1 MFAVVEGKLV
11 VAISRFESMLRHS
24 YINLI
29 IGGCGGDVCPVN
41 DTACKTR
48 AIERAKVFLPEV
60 AFVRLIVV
68 VPQYLCVV
76 VLDDVCHVTRAA
88 IADFH
93 IVPIEQLVE
102 DVCLRKM
109 FIVQGEERSCNI
121 RLDIFTVRWVKP
133 NDISRSV
140 LASVI
145 IPVFDIYISKILMVA
160 AGFEGIIVGL
170 RGFVEFIRV
179 A

>member
-11 VAISRFESMLRHS
+11 VVISRFESMLRHS

-29 IGGCGGDVCPVN
+29 IAGCGGDVCPVN

-48 AIERAKVFLPEV
+48 AIERAKVFLPAV

-76 VLDDVCHVTRAA
+76 ALDDVCHVTRAA

-93 IVPIEQLVE
+93 IVPVEQDDRLVRE
-102 DVCLRKM
+102 TRV
-109 FIVQGEERSCNI
+109 
-121 RLDIFTVRWVKP
+121 TVLHFL
-133 NDISRSV
+133 S
-140 LASVI
+140 
-145 IPVFDIYISKILMVA
+145 
-160 AGFEGIIVGL
+160 
-170 RGFVEFIRV
+170 
-179 A
+179 

>member
-1 MFAVVEGKLV
+1 
-11 VAISRFESMLRHS
+11 MLRHF

-29 IGGCGGDVCPVN
+29 IAGCGGDVCPAD
-41 DTACKTR
+41 DTSCKTR
-48 AIERAKVFLPEV
+48 AIKRAKVFFPAV

-76 VLDDVCHVTRAA
+76 ALGDVCHVTRAA

-93 IVPIEQLVE
+93 IVPVEQLVE
-102 DVCLRKM
+102 GVCFREM
-109 FIVQGEERSCNI
+109 FVDQGEERSCNI

-133 NDISRSV
+133 NDISWSV

-145 IPVFDIYISKILMVA
+145 IPVFDIYTSKILMVA
-160 AGFEGIIVGL
+160 AGFE
-170 RGFVEFIRV
+170 
-179 A
+179 ASS

>member
-11 VAISRFESMLRHS
+11 VVISRFKSMLRHS

-29 IGGCGGDVCPVN
+29 IAESGGDVFPEN

-48 AIERAKVFLPEV
+48 AIERAKVFLPAV

-88 IADFH
+88 IADFT
-93 IVPIEQLVE
+93 LFLLNSLWRMCALGK
-102 DVCLRKM
+102 CLSIKKR
-109 FIVQGEERSCNI
+109 
-121 RLDIFTVRWVKP
+121 
-133 NDISRSV
+133 ND
-140 LASVI
+140 LAT
-145 IPVFDIYISKILMVA
+145 
-160 AGFEGIIVGL
+160 
-170 RGFVEFIRV
+170 FVWTF
-179 A
+179 AL

>member
-1 MFAVVEGKLV
+1 MFAVVESKLV
-11 VAISRFESMLRHS
+11 VVVSRFESMPRHS
-24 YINLI
+24 YINLLI
-29 IGGCGGDVCPVN
+29 AGCGGDVCRAD

-48 AIERAKVFLPEV
+48 AIERAKVFLPAV
-60 AFVRLIVV
+60 AFARLIVV
-68 VPQYLCVV
+68 FPQHLCAVA
-76 VLDDVCHVTRAA
+76 LDDVCHVTRPA

-93 IVPIEQLVE
+93 IVPVEQLAE
-102 DVCLRKM
+102 DVCFREML
-109 FIVQGEERSCNI
+109 IDQGEEQSCNI

-133 NDISRSV
+133 NDISWSV

-145 IPVFDIYISKILMVA
+145 IPVFDIYLSKILMVG